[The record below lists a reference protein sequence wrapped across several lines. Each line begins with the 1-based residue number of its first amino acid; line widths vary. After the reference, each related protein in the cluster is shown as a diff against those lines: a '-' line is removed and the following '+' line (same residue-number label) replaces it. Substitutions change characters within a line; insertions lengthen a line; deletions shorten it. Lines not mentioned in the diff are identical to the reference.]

1 MQWKRALPFA
11 LAILFL
17 VLGLFYYWFGIADR
31 YLIFLYNHD
40 MGPLVPDTSPFS
52 AVTSS
57 RYWMAGL
64 VASGVILALYLMGNW
79 FAGRLMTSYQAPAWW
94 LVWVLCAPPLLLGL
108 PLITMTLNHPTLP
121 LANALQVTLA
131 ALVGLALALIPGDMA
146 AQKPGELLWLALD
159 GCGLMLILLALIG
172 IEHLPRWL
180 ASGGTGWIL
189 YMIVVL
195 LVALLWLLLVTGV
208 LYLLRIPVPSAAK
221 LLLAGFCTAYLL
233 MPLVHHVVGTN
244 GYFYITD
251 SANFFADSL
260 IVQGIVW
267 LAVGMLAWALGH
279 LRQTLAARGT
289 VAPGQAA

>member
-1 MQWKRALPFA
+1 
-11 LAILFL
+11 
-17 VLGLFYYWFGIADR
+17 
-31 YLIFLYNHD
+31 

-52 AVTSS
+52 TVTSS

-64 VASGVILALYLMGNW
+64 VAGGVILVFYVMGNW
-79 FAGRLMTSYQAPAWW
+79 LVGRLITSYRAPAWW
-94 LVWVLCAPPLLLGL
+94 LVWILCAPPMLVGL
-108 PLITMTLNHPTLP
+108 PLITMTLNQPTLP

-131 ALVGLALALIPGDMA
+131 ALIALALALIPGEMA

-195 LVALLWLLLVTGV
+195 LIALLWLLLLTGV

-221 LLLAGFCTAYLL
+221 FLLAGFCTAYLL
-233 MPLVHHVVGTN
+233 MPLVHHVVGTD

-267 LAVGMLAWALGH
+267 LAVGMLAWALTH
-279 LRQTLAARGT
+279 LRQTLAAKRM
-289 VAPGQAA
+289 VAPGRTV